1 MITLVSSKLLVC
13 LYFCNRVY
21 LVSIKLLF
29 ISGMRFILCIDICFL
44 WRTRMTSNQ
53 LIIPMI
59 WQNIAN
65 FVWTGY
71 ILSQLKGHL
80 QSTQSFHLLIKS
92 TTMSSKGMENVKKAC
107 IAVKSCDES
116 EISIKR
122 KKTSKCFSKYF
133 QNPIKPH
140 PNISAGNKLIC
151 CRVYY
156 TQSKISIFISKLCL
170 FTPRSS

>member
-1 MITLVSSKLLVC
+1 MALKSKNKKV
-13 LYFCNRVY
+13 
-21 LVSIKLLF
+21 VSIKLFL

-92 TTMSSKGMENVKKAC
+92 TTMSSKGMENDKKAC
-107 IAVKSCDES
+107 LAVKSCDES
-116 EISIKR
+116 EITIKR
-122 KKTSKCFSKYF
+122 KKNFQFFFKMFSKSNKTTSKSFSW
-133 QNPIKPH
+133 
-140 PNISAGNKLIC
+140 
-151 CRVYY
+151 
-156 TQSKISIFISKLCL
+156 
-170 FTPRSS
+170 

>member
-1 MITLVSSKLLVC
+1 MAFLKRKGK
-13 LYFCNRVY
+13 RVA
-21 LVSIKLLF
+21 LIKLSL

-92 TTMSSKGMENVKKAC
+92 TTMSSKGMKNVKRAC
-107 IAVKSCDES
+107 IAIKSCGES
-116 EISIKR
+116 EKTV
-122 KKTSKCFSKYF
+122 KKKKKLPNFF
-133 QNPIKPH
+133 QNIF
-140 PNISAGNKLIC
+140 
-151 CRVYY
+151 
-156 TQSKISIFISKLCL
+156 KIQ
-170 FTPRSS
+170 

>member
-1 MITLVSSKLLVC
+1 
-13 LYFCNRVY
+13 
-21 LVSIKLLF
+21 
-29 ISGMRFILCIDICFL
+29 
-44 WRTRMTSNQ
+44 MTSNQ

-116 EISIKR
+116 EIP
-122 KKTSKCFSKYF
+122 KKKKNPNVL
-133 QNPIKPH
+133 QNIF
-140 PNISAGNKLIC
+140 
-151 CRVYY
+151 
-156 TQSKISIFISKLCL
+156 KIQ
-170 FTPRSS
+170 

>member
-1 MITLVSSKLLVC
+1 MAFLKRKGKRVALMKLSL
-13 LYFCNRVY
+13 
-21 LVSIKLLF
+21 

-92 TTMSSKGMENVKKAC
+92 TTMSSKGIKNVKKAC

-116 EISIKR
+116 EKTVKR
-122 KKTSKCFSKYF
+122 KKKLPNFF
-133 QNPIKPH
+133 QNIF
-140 PNISAGNKLIC
+140 
-151 CRVYY
+151 
-156 TQSKISIFISKLCL
+156 KIQ
-170 FTPRSS
+170 

>member
-1 MITLVSSKLLVC
+1 MAFLKRKGK
-13 LYFCNRVY
+13 RVA
-21 LVSIKLLF
+21 LIKLSL

-92 TTMSSKGMENVKKAC
+92 TTMSSKGMENDKKAC

-116 EISIKR
+116 EKTVKR
-122 KKTSKCFSKYF
+122 KKNFQIFFKIFSKS
-133 QNPIKPH
+133 NKP
-140 PNISAGNKLIC
+140 
-151 CRVYY
+151 
-156 TQSKISIFISKLCL
+156 
-170 FTPRSS
+170 

>member
-1 MITLVSSKLLVC
+1 
-13 LYFCNRVY
+13 
-21 LVSIKLLF
+21 
-29 ISGMRFILCIDICFL
+29 
-44 WRTRMTSNQ
+44 
-53 LIIPMI
+53 MI

-116 EISIKR
+116 EIT
-122 KKTSKCFSKYF
+122 KKQKKLPNVF
-133 QNPIKPH
+133 QNIF
-140 PNISAGNKLIC
+140 
-151 CRVYY
+151 
-156 TQSKISIFISKLCL
+156 KIQ
-170 FTPRSS
+170 

>member
-1 MITLVSSKLLVC
+1 MAFLKRKSK
-13 LYFCNRVY
+13 RVV
-21 LVSIKLLF
+21 LIKLSL

-92 TTMSSKGMENVKKAC
+92 TTMSSKGMKVKKAC

-116 EISIKR
+116 EKTVKR
-122 KKTSKCFSKYF
+122 KKKKLPNFF
-133 QNPIKPH
+133 QNIF
-140 PNISAGNKLIC
+140 
-151 CRVYY
+151 
-156 TQSKISIFISKLCL
+156 KIQ
-170 FTPRSS
+170 

>member
-1 MITLVSSKLLVC
+1 MAFLKRKSK
-13 LYFCNRVY
+13 RV
-21 LVSIKLLF
+21 VSIKLFL

-92 TTMSSKGMENVKKAC
+92 TTMSSKGMENVKK

-116 EISIKR
+116 EITIKR
-122 KKTSKCFSKYF
+122 KKNFQFFFKMFSK
-133 QNPIKPH
+133 
-140 PNISAGNKLIC
+140 SNK
-151 CRVYY
+151 
-156 TQSKISIFISKLCL
+156 TTSIRF
-170 FTPRSS
+170 RW

>member
-1 MITLVSSKLLVC
+1 MAFSKRKRKTV
-13 LYFCNRVY
+13 
-21 LVSIKLLF
+21 VSIELFF

-107 IAVKSCDES
+107 SAVKSCVES
-116 EISIKR
+116 EMFIKR
-122 KKTSKCFSKYF
+122 KKNFQIFFKIFSK
-133 QNPIKPH
+133 
-140 PNISAGNKLIC
+140 SNK
-151 CRVYY
+151 
-156 TQSKISIFISKLCL
+156 T
-170 FTPRSS
+170 

>member
-1 MITLVSSKLLVC
+1 MAFLKRKGK
-13 LYFCNRVY
+13 RVA
-21 LVSIKLLF
+21 LIKLSL

-92 TTMSSKGMENVKKAC
+92 TTMSSKGIKNVKKAC

-116 EISIKR
+116 EKTVKR
-122 KKTSKCFSKYF
+122 KKKPSKFFSKYF
-133 QNPIKPH
+133 QNPIKP
-140 PNISAGNKLIC
+140 NI
-151 CRVYY
+151 
-156 TQSKISIFISKLCL
+156 
-170 FTPRSS
+170 

>member
-1 MITLVSSKLLVC
+1 MAFLKRKGK
-13 LYFCNRVY
+13 RVA
-21 LVSIKLLF
+21 LIKLSL

-92 TTMSSKGMENVKKAC
+92 TTISSKGIKNVKKAC

-116 EISIKR
+116 EKTVKR
-122 KKTSKCFSKYF
+122 KKNFQIFFKIFSK
-133 QNPIKPH
+133 
-140 PNISAGNKLIC
+140 SNK
-151 CRVYY
+151 
-156 TQSKISIFISKLCL
+156 T
-170 FTPRSS
+170 

>member
-1 MITLVSSKLLVC
+1 MAFLKRKSK
-13 LYFCNRVY
+13 RVV
-21 LVSIKLLF
+21 LIKLSL

-92 TTMSSKGMENVKKAC
+92 TTMSSKGMKNVKKAC

-116 EISIKR
+116 EITIKR
-122 KKTSKCFSKYF
+122 KKTSNFFFTIFSK
-133 QNPIKPH
+133 
-140 PNISAGNKLIC
+140 SNK
-151 CRVYY
+151 
-156 TQSKISIFISKLCL
+156 TTSKRFSW
-170 FTPRSS
+170 